1 MSDAI
6 TNALLGKPAPAV
18 EPVEVEASPLQSTD
32 FTYYDTVAD
41 GTLELKELK
50 SSGKLDEFVARFYAT
65 PEGAAAYFVGH
76 FSRALTDHLKED
88 IAAKLDSPELDLELR
103 PRLEYWAA
111 HDFKRSPVTASGETA
126 FYYQGV
132 QESMSMGGVT
142 TEETTSVPMF
152 GLGAKALTETELGSW
167 KWYNNFSAGG
177 AWQYGSYH
185 AETGGIET
193 ADGTEEGG
201 YGFAAVSSEA
211 KLREQ
216 AALNAS
222 FSYDATSNPLPEAQ
236 LRSLT
241 ANAGGS
247 YAWTLTQGRA
257 VEAEVGGGYIER
269 VDAPP
274 SLEGQG
280 QSSYHHVN
288 ATGSL
293 AYQDGGRGLI
303 LSSSYYDIRS
313 ANDFETLD
321 MGLAEGTLTYRS
333 DPWKGANLSLGGG
346 GARSTYDSDLTDL
359 TTEEGQIRLNVGLMT
374 PIAGRFSSETS
385 FSGGASSSSGS
396 LNGWYGE
403 VEKASQT
410 LRYTAD
416 TFSLGL
422 TLSANGYARDLD
434 YVDASGASSG
444 QQSQTQFGKG
454 VGVTS
459 SWAPADWMSAR
470 AGLNWNVTDQE
481 GFQAV
486 DTDRFSGS
494 LSTSFR
500 LTGESARRALWLD
513 ISAYRSGQ
521 TSRFGEDS
529 YDHAETN
536 AMAMLTVK

>member
-1 MSDAI
+1 MPDAI
-6 TNALLGKPAPAV
+6 TNALLGMPPSTEEPAKFAPT
-18 EPVEVEASPLQSTD
+18 PLQSAD

-41 GTLELKELK
+41 GMLELKELK
-50 SSGKLDEFVARFYAT
+50 SSGKLDEFLARFYAT
-65 PEGAAAYFVGH
+65 PEGSAAYFVEH
-76 FSRALTDHLKED
+76 FSRALTDHVKED
-88 IAAKLDSPELDLELR
+88 IAARLDSPELDPALR

-111 HDFKRSPVTASGETA
+111 HDFKKSPVTASGQMA
-126 FYYQGV
+126 AYYLGV
-132 QESMSMGGVT
+132 EESMSAGGIA

-152 GLGAKALTETELGSW
+152 WIGAETLTETKLGSW
-167 KWYNNFSAGG
+167 KWYNDFSAGG

-193 ADGTEEGG
+193 ADGTEEGAYG
-201 YGFAAVSSEA
+201 YAAVSSEA

-222 FSYDATSNPLPEAQ
+222 FSYDTTSNPLPEAQ
-236 LRSLT
+236 RHSFT

-247 YAWTLTQGRA
+247 YAWTLARGQTI
-257 VEAEVGGGYIER
+257 EAEAGGGYIDR

-280 QSSYHHVN
+280 QSSYRHVN
-288 ATGSL
+288 AMGSL
-293 AYQDGGRGLI
+293 AYQAGGRGLI
-303 LSSSYYDIRS
+303 FSSSYYDIRS

-374 PIAGRFSSETS
+374 PIAGRFSSETV
-385 FSGGASSSSGS
+385 FSGGPSSSSGS

-403 VEKASQT
+403 VEKAAQT

-422 TLSANGYARDLD
+422 TLSANGYARDLE
-434 YVDASGASSG
+434 YVDASGSSAG
-444 QQSQTQFGKG
+444 PQSQTQFGRG
-454 VGVTS
+454 VGVAT
-459 SWAPADWMSAR
+459 SWAPANWMSAG

-486 DTDRFSGS
+486 DTDRLSGS

-500 LTGESARRALWLD
+500 LTGESAGRALWLD
-513 ISAYRSGQ
+513 VSAYRSGQ